1 MAQVFRDY
9 MEANESVMEGF
20 TVAKAFTGINAEGS
34 GMTLELER
42 QIDNM
47 TIGIDVVYDPE
58 DGETPFLV
66 SEEDVKS
73 ICQ

>member
-1 MAQVFRDY
+1 

-34 GMTLELER
+34 GMALEWER
-42 QIDNM
+42 QINNV